1 MHRRLR
7 EGSEALG
14 LVARR
19 RDVGLARAG
28 ERDLDAV
35 GATLEGVDAR
45 TAVVIIEAADDP
57 VDRAAEG
64 QGPARIGCEAAFLG
78 DLLAPPVAHLL
89 TEIDRVVVNNAVV
102 RTAT

>member
-28 ERDLDAV
+28 ERELDAV
-35 GATLEGVDAR
+35 GAKIEGVDAR

-64 QGPARIGCEAAFLG
+64 QGPARIGCEADFLG
-78 DLLAPPVAHLL
+78 ELLAPLVAHLL
-89 TEIDRVVVNNAVV
+89 DRKSTRLNSSH
-102 RTAT
+102 